1 MVSIE
6 FKDNLTHPTSLFL
19 SLDEHPDKLNNSCFS
34 LLQFC
39 FDVVELLLVIW
50 FQNQKQVFLQKRV
63 ASKVSVFDDIVEI

>member
-19 SLDEHPDKLNNSCFS
+19 SFDEHPDKLNNSCLA

-39 FDVVELLLVIW
+39 FDVIKLLLVIW